1 MNKESS
7 LSAFGDE
14 GRSITNAQKGFPISY
29 LLKGESGRKE
39 EFDKE
44 RESIIAQRIKDAEND
59 DNLIDDEDLDFYL
72 SELEKMED

>member
-1 MNKESS
+1 MN
-7 LSAFGDE
+7 E
-14 GRSITNAQKGFPISY
+14 GYYNK
-29 LLKGESGRKE
+29 KGELVSKE

-72 SELEKMED
+72 SELEKMEV